1 LRPPHAVVAKN
12 REESYL
18 GRYRD
23 MTSSTNRASL
33 RLTALCAATIF
44 SIAAMSAQAQSVG
57 VVDPNAVA
65 TAHPGLPP
73 AQQGAN
79 IVLDFEGLGDQ
90 EPVNEFYNG
99 GTGGNGSG
107 PGQNFGV
114 SFSTNSLSIIDADA
128 GGTGNFGGEPSPS
141 TVLFFLTG
149 AAATMNVPAGF
160 ITGFSFYYSAIS
172 SPGTIRVYDGLNAS
186 GNLLA
191 TLDLPLTPNNGAPD
205 PTGAFSPLVPIG
217 VTFAGTA
224 MSVDF
229 GGTVNQVAFDNITLG
244 SSTPGGGG
252 GPPPTPALPAPTLSP
267 GWLLALIGL
276 VGVIGLSRRYRRSR

>member
-1 LRPPHAVVAKN
+1 
-12 REESYL
+12 
-18 GRYRD
+18 
-23 MTSSTNRASL
+23 MTSFKNWTPVRAG
-33 RLTALCAATIF
+33 ALVAATTLL
-44 SIAAMSAQAQSVG
+44 IAGGVSAQSANG
-57 VVDPNAVA
+57 VHDPNAVV
-65 TAHPGLPP
+65 TAHPSAPP
-73 AQQGAN
+73 GQQGGA
-79 IVLDFEGLGDQ
+79 VLTFEGLGDQ

-128 GGTGNFGGEPSPS
+128 GGSGNFGGEPSPD

-149 AAATMNVPAGF
+149 AAATMNVAAGF
-160 ITGFSFYYSAIS
+160 TTGFSFFYSAIS
-172 SPGTIRVYDGLNAS
+172 SPGTIRVYDGLNAT
-186 GNLLA
+186 GTLLA

-205 PTGAFSPLVPIG
+205 PNGAFSPLVPIG

-252 GPPPTPALPAPTLSP
+252 GGPPPAPAVPAPTLSP
-267 GWLLALIGL
+267 AWLLALAGLLGL
-276 VGVIGLSRRYRRSR
+276 VGLSRRFNKRSR

>member
-1 LRPPHAVVAKN
+1 
-12 REESYL
+12 
-18 GRYRD
+18 
-23 MTSSTNRASL
+23 MTSSTNRISL
-33 RLTALCAATIF
+33 RSGALCAAAILF
-44 SIAAMSAQAQSVG
+44 IAGGVSAHAQVG
-57 VVDPNAVA
+57 LHDPNAVV
-65 TAHPGLPP
+65 TARPGVPTVP
-73 AQQGAN
+73 QGGSA
-79 IVLDFEGLGDQ
+79 VLDFEGLGDQ

-107 PGQNFGV
+107 PGSNFGV
-114 SFSTNSLSIIDADA
+114 SFSTNSLSLIDADA
-128 GGTGNFGGEPSPS
+128 GGSGNFGGEPSPS
-141 TVLFFLTG
+141 TCLFFLTG

-160 ITGFSFYYSAIS
+160 TTGFSFFYSAINN
-172 SPGTIRVYDGLNAS
+172 PGVIRVYDGLNAT

-205 PTGAFSPLVPIG
+205 PTGSFSPLVPIG

-252 GPPPTPALPAPTLSP
+252 GPPPGPAVPAPTLSP
-267 GWLLALIGL
+267 AWLLALVGLLGL
-276 VGVIGLSRRYRRSR
+276 VGLSRRFKRSS